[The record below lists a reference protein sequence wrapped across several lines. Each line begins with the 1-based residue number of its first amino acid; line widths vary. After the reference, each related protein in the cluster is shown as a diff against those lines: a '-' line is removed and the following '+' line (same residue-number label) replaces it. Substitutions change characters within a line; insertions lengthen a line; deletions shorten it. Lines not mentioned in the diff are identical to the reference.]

1 MNTPGYE
8 SLAAV
13 LQRAYDQAASGKGA
27 ERHACSRPFTE
38 QPMQSISDLLGSHT
52 GLLYQAMKKI
62 QESERMDIDAATRE
76 LLGAINYVAGAIIFI
91 EARRPEIKAIDWAG
105 IEQAQNVGKMAM
117 AARKVNPLN
126 TVADEPRSLLSA
138 EQYILAQRNLHQQ
151 VNDLVS
157 RRCSSA
163 HTAWVCCDI
172 GLHIPLSDPCPRCG
186 KQASDIASEGV
197 PFAHWLCHHGLPG
210 VPGKPIPI
218 GEACPTC
225 FAVHN

>member
-62 QESERMDIDAATRE
+62 QESERMDIDAAIRE
-76 LLGAINYVAGAIIFI
+76 LLGAINYVAGAIIFL

-105 IEQAQNVGKMAM
+105 IEQAQNVGKTAT
-117 AARKVNPLN
+117 AARQTNQLN
-126 TVADEPRSLLSA
+126 TVPEPGRILSEA
-138 EQYILAQRNLHQQ
+138 ESAIAIRNLKEQG
-151 VNDLVS
+151 S
-157 RRCSSA
+157 
-163 HTAWVCCDI
+163 
-172 GLHIPLSDPCPRCG
+172 PLRLDMGTLRTFVAG
-186 KQASDIASEGV
+186 DT
-197 PFAHWLCHHGLPG
+197 HWLCYHGRDD
-210 VPGKPIPI
+210 VPGKSVRV

>member
-62 QESERMDIDAATRE
+62 QESERMDIDAAIRE
-76 LLGAINYVAGAIIFI
+76 LLGAINYVAGAIIFL

-105 IEQAQNVGKMAM
+105 IEQAQNVGKMA
-117 AARKVNPLN
+117 ARQTNPLN
-126 TVADEPRSLLSA
+126 TVPEPGRILSEEESA
-138 EQYILAQRNLHQQ
+138 IAIRNLQAQKSQHIG
-151 VNDLVS
+151 
-157 RRCSSA
+157 
-163 HTAWVCCDI
+163 WV
-172 GLHIPLSDPCPRCG
+172 
-186 KQASDIASEGV
+186 
-197 PFAHWLCHHGLPG
+197 CHHGMVGLSALTEA
-210 VPGKPIPI
+210 VKVPI

>member
-62 QESERMDIDAATRE
+62 QESERMDIDAAVRE

-117 AARKVNPLN
+117 AARQTNQLN
-126 TVADEPRSLLSA
+126 TVPEPGRILSEEESA
-138 EQYILAQRNLHQQ
+138 IAIRNLQAQKQQ
-151 VNDLVS
+151 PID
-157 RRCSSA
+157 
-163 HTAWVCCDI
+163 WV
-172 GLHIPLSDPCPRCG
+172 
-186 KQASDIASEGV
+186 
-197 PFAHWLCHHGLPG
+197 CHHGLVAFPPCIEAVK
-210 VPGKPIPI
+210 VPVGD
-218 GEACPTC
+218 ACPIC
-225 FAVHN
+225 FAVRN